1 VIKYHL
7 CLTAIRLTAASPR
20 SISRPI
26 GDLDNSETKMAEDIA
41 NMSKEERIQ
50 LAITCC
56 SKAGGTSAR
65 KAAKAYNLAPST
77 LTRRMNHEVQPASVA
92 HQSRQRLTPTEEQLV
107 VSKAIE
113 HYESGLPLGI
123 RHLRDF
129 ANEAINSRGTNDEEV
144 GKNWHIKLLARN
156 PSIKRLLS
164 RPPARVQKPRVVRK
178 DTLDE
183 FFQLYSDLRQSHAIA
198 FSDIYNMD
206 EKGLLTG
213 AIQRTSVLIPIQK
226 RHALLREDGDREWAS
241 VLECISADGEALPAW
256 MIFKGG
262 VQSDNGF
269 RHLNSGISSIAVSDK
284 RWSNEEL
291 AIHWLQEHFNPL
303 TERRKHGD
311 YRMLIVDGHGPQC
324 RPEFVDFC
332 VKNKIV
338 LLILPPRNT
347 RLVQP
352 LDWAA
357 YQPLA
362 KAYGSFVHDH
372 KRFCR
377 AWLEKEEL
385 IRYYQLARKDA
396 ITSAS
401 ITAGWK
407 KTGLFPFNPKEV
419 AELPPNPVSG
429 PPHTPRASPEPFDDA
444 P

>member
-1 VIKYHL
+1 
-7 CLTAIRLTAASPR
+7 
-20 SISRPI
+20 
-26 GDLDNSETKMAEDIA
+26 MAEDIA

-50 LAITCC
+50 SAIACC
-56 SKAGGTSAR
+56 SKEGGTSAR

-77 LTRRMNHEVQPASVA
+77 LTRRMRQEVQPASIA
-92 HQSRQRLTPTEEQLV
+92 HQSRQRLTPAEEQLV

-129 ANEAINSRGTNDEEV
+129 ANEAINSRGTDDEEV
-144 GKNWHIKLLARN
+144 GKNWHIKLLTRN

-164 RPPARVQKPRVVRK
+164 RPPARTQKPRVVRK
-178 DTLDE
+178 DNLDE
-183 FFQLYSDLRQSHAIA
+183 FFQLYSDIRQSHAIA
-198 FSDIYNMD
+198 CTDIYNMD

-213 AIQRTSVLIPIQK
+213 TIQRTSVLIPMQK

-256 MIFKGG
+256 MIFKASI
-262 VQSDNGF
+262 QSDNGF
-269 RHLNSGISSIAVSDK
+269 RQLNSGISSIAVGDK

-291 AIHWLQEHFNPL
+291 AMHWLQEHFHPL
-303 TERRKHGD
+303 TEKRRHSE

-352 LDWAA
+352 LDEAA
-357 YQPLA
+357 YQPLT
-362 KAYGSFVHDH
+362 KAYGSFVLDH

-401 ITAGWK
+401 IMAGWK
-407 KTGLFPFNPKEV
+407 KTGLFPFNPTEV
-419 AELPPNPVSG
+419 AKLPPNPVSG
-429 PPHTPRASPEPFDDA
+429 SPHTPRASTEPLDDVM
-444 P
+444 